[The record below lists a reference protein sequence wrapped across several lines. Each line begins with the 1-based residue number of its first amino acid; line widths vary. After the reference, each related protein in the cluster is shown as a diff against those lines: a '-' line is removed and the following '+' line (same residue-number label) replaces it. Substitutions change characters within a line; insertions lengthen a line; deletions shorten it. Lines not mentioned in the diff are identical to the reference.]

1 MKTANPITKILLPPD
16 LKTCDLHS
24 RCAHIQDDSIVK
36 RRRRKNQWLRRYS
49 LAFEWFDDDRGISI
63 LGGSR
68 KAMREGRRYSKPMK
82 YIVAMMTIDGK
93 NGTEF
98 LGSLKSWKMKRM
110 KGEWRKIR
118 KMKRKIK

>member
-1 MKTANPITKILLPPD
+1 
-16 LKTCDLHS
+16 
-24 RCAHIQDDSIVK
+24 
-36 RRRRKNQWLRRYS
+36 
-49 LAFEWFDDDRGISI
+49 
-63 LGGSR
+63 
-68 KAMREGRRYSKPMK
+68 MREGRRYSKPMK